1 MSLFNNI
8 DGKCGEDIT
17 TEIIAWMLRSNNYFT
32 PFQKLFYSRILNRI
46 QNSTQLHAE
55 IVTQPS
61 TVIGRPD
68 MIINTLDSV
77 IIIEIKLG
85 AYLSGDD
92 QLLRYCE
99 VFYNESFLNERFTFN
114 GVNNKQN
121 KILAMLAPRNTI
133 DLSLNVSDC
142 ICNKKH
148 NMSFERWCENKD
160 IRFIPIPW
168 EEVLSDLDLND
179 SLQKE
184 LYSFVKGYIH
194 QELNEEEI
202 MILKDTNIP
211 SALNKLFKNIS
222 AIRDHLSI
230 LKYKTGRMAQ
240 SYNYYGFAIEFKD
253 FSCFFGYCL
262 QPWITYH
269 TPVFLQI
276 KKDWI
281 KCDQIQFFKS
291 FPLREFEND
300 ELEEYIRPF
309 KIDSIDNWKDE
320 LEQLLAKFKNMSS

>member
-99 VFYNESFLNERFTFN
+99 VFYNESFLNERFFF
-114 GVNNKQN
+114 
-121 KILAMLAPRNTI
+121 L
-133 DLSLNVSDC
+133 LNV
-142 ICNKKH
+142 
-148 NMSFERWCENKD
+148 
-160 IRFIPIPW
+160 
-168 EEVLSDLDLND
+168 
-179 SLQKE
+179 
-184 LYSFVKGYIH
+184 G
-194 QELNEEEI
+194 
-202 MILKDTNIP
+202 
-211 SALNKLFKNIS
+211 
-222 AIRDHLSI
+222 
-230 LKYKTGRMAQ
+230 
-240 SYNYYGFAIEFKD
+240 
-253 FSCFFGYCL
+253 
-262 QPWITYH
+262 IT
-269 TPVFLQI
+269 
-276 KKDWI
+276 
-281 KCDQIQFFKS
+281 
-291 FPLREFEND
+291 
-300 ELEEYIRPF
+300 
-309 KIDSIDNWKDE
+309 
-320 LEQLLAKFKNMSS
+320 